1 MSFVQVSANIVLM
14 YCELCE
20 LWVCSFIA
28 YISADISYRLMNYS
42 DSHTHKC
49 ITVFQST
56 SDQAQITAEWIAAA
70 LKQITD
76 ELHQLAAS
84 LDARKAADNARV
96 SV

>member
-1 MSFVQVSANIVLM
+1 MNYVNYEFVALLLTSQQTLVTG
-14 YCELCE
+14 
-20 LWVCSFIA
+20 F
-28 YISADISYRLMNYS
+28 MNYS